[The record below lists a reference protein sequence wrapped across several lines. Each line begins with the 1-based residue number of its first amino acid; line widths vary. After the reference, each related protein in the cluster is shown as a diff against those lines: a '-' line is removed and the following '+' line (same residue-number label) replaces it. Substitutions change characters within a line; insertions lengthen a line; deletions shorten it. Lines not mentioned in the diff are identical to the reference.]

1 MSDQRL
7 ADAAAEPGNWMSHGN
22 TWREQRFSP
31 LTAIND
37 SNVDQLGISWFF
49 ETPFTNGLQG
59 TPLVVDGVMYAS
71 AEWSVVYALDARTGE
86 MLWKYD
92 PRVPRETAY
101 KYCCGA
107 VNRGVAVWQDK
118 VYVGT
123 LDGRLIAIDAV
134 SGLAAWETQ
143 TTDINKAYSIT
154 GAPRIA
160 NGKVIIGNG
169 GSEYGVRG
177 YVSAYDAATGEQAW
191 RFYTIP
197 GNPADG
203 FENELMAMAAKTWTG
218 EWWKVGGG
226 GTVWDSIVYDPELN
240 ILYIG
245 VGNGAPHNRDMRSP
259 DGGDNLFL
267 TSIVAVNADSGEYL
281 WHHQQVEGDTWDYT
295 ATQQMVLAE
304 IEWQGLPRK
313 VLMQAPKAGF
323 VYIYDR
329 VTGEL
334 LSAEP
339 YVKVTWASGYDLSTG
354 RPIENP
360 GVRYAPGTTSMIFPS
375 GLGGHNWHPMAY
387 SPDTGLMYI
396 PTLEFGTEFEAEEAF
411 EFTPRHWNLGYKA
424 DGADLNQQLTQ
435 AILKTMPQSF
445 LMAWDPVKQQAAW
458 RADYP
463 YGPNGGVLA
472 TAGNLVFQGSVDGYF
487 YAYRADTGERL
498 WRADVQNGVMAAP
511 ISYQVDGENYV
522 TVMVGRGG
530 GFSLMI
536 GIQHDRPVI
545 NGRVITFKL
554 GASESLPAIPK
565 KPFPEPPTRLDISA
579 EELKRGHHLYS
590 RYCARC
596 HGMDAVSDGSV
607 PDLRHLDP
615 VWHENF
621 LPVVLEGTMKNAGM
635 PRFDDV
641 LDKDDAR
648 FVHAY
653 IIERSQEDKALR
665 ESSSVW
671 LAVKEWFYT
680 LVAKVMTWLSQ

>member
-1 MSDQRL
+1 
-7 ADAAAEPGNWMSHGN
+7 
-22 TWREQRFSP
+22 
-31 LTAIND
+31 
-37 SNVDQLGISWFF
+37 
-49 ETPFTNGLQG
+49 LQG

-86 MLWKYD
+86 VLWKYD
-92 PRVPRETAY
+92 PLVPRETAY

-313 VLMQAPKAGF
+313 VSCC
-323 VYIYDR
+323 R
-329 VTGEL
+329 R
-334 LSAEP
+334 S
-339 YVKVTWASGYDLSTG
+339 
-354 RPIENP
+354 
-360 GVRYAPGTTSMIFPS
+360 
-375 GLGGHNWHPMAY
+375 PM
-387 SPDTGLMYI
+387 
-396 PTLEFGTEFEAEEAF
+396 
-411 EFTPRHWNLGYKA
+411 
-424 DGADLNQQLTQ
+424 
-435 AILKTMPQSF
+435 
-445 LMAWDPVKQQAAW
+445 
-458 RADYP
+458 
-463 YGPNGGVLA
+463 
-472 TAGNLVFQGSVDGYF
+472 
-487 YAYRADTGERL
+487 
-498 WRADVQNGVMAAP
+498 
-511 ISYQVDGENYV
+511 
-522 TVMVGRGG
+522 
-530 GFSLMI
+530 
-536 GIQHDRPVI
+536 
-545 NGRVITFKL
+545 
-554 GASESLPAIPK
+554 
-565 KPFPEPPTRLDISA
+565 
-579 EELKRGHHLYS
+579 
-590 RYCARC
+590 
-596 HGMDAVSDGSV
+596 
-607 PDLRHLDP
+607 
-615 VWHENF
+615 
-621 LPVVLEGTMKNAGM
+621 
-635 PRFDDV
+635 
-641 LDKDDAR
+641 
-648 FVHAY
+648 
-653 IIERSQEDKALR
+653 
-665 ESSSVW
+665 
-671 LAVKEWFYT
+671 
-680 LVAKVMTWLSQ
+680 